1 MIYLSQNE
9 LKSVFY
15 RMLVGAKFDVGT
27 AEDIAK
33 AGAFGA
39 ALGLPVYAALLEGL
53 AVDDAAGHIDNQ
65 RFERAGPAD
74 FHWMLQ
80 ALDLLQADMVSHC
93 HAPAGP
99 LDWLAVPLLAGMAPE
114 LSISASVQGDKF
126 YLSEGQIYRLP
137 PSEAEAGNTDL
148 SISIAQDTGA
158 LPPPLATGPITI
170 AEDIWAELDVL
181 AAHSYVPATE
191 ASRLSG
197 AGAGLSDND

>member
-53 AVDDAAGHIDNQ
+53 RDEDAAAHIDNR

-74 FHWMLQ
+74 FRWMLQ

-99 LDWLAVPLLAGMAPE
+99 LDWLVVPLLAGMAPE
-114 LSISASVQGDKF
+114 LSLSLYVQGEAF
-126 YLSEGQIYRLP
+126 HVSGGHIYRLP
-137 PSEAEAGNTDL
+137 PSEAEAGDIDL
-148 SISIAQDTGA
+148 SMSIAQDTGS

-181 AAHSYVPATE
+181 AAHSYVPATD

>member
-1 MIYLSQNE
+1 M
-9 LKSVFY
+9 
-15 RMLVGAKFDVGT
+15 
-27 AEDIAK
+27 
-33 AGAFGA
+33 
-39 ALGLPVYAALLEGL
+39 PVYAALLEGL
-53 AVDDAAGHIDNQ
+53 TVDDAEGHIDNR

-74 FHWMLQ
+74 FRWMLQ

-99 LDWLAVPLLAGMAPE
+99 LDWLAVPLLTGMAPE
-114 LSISASVQGDKF
+114 LSLSVSVQGDKF

-148 SISIAQDTGA
+148 NLSIAQDTGA

>member
-53 AVDDAAGHIDNQ
+53 TLDDAEGHIDNR

-74 FHWMLQ
+74 FRWMLQ
-80 ALDLLQADMVSHC
+80 ALDLLQADMVSCC

-99 LDWLAVPLLAGMAPE
+99 LDWLVVPLLAGMAPE
-114 LSISASVQGDKF
+114 LSLSVSVQGDKF

-137 PSEAEAGNTDL
+137 RSESKAGDTDL
-148 SISIAQDTGA
+148 SMIIVQDTGS

-170 AEDIWAELDVL
+170 AADIWAELDVL
-181 AAHSYVPATE
+181 AAQSYVPATE